1 MIRSSSKDMK
11 RLNHLIGE
19 TDAVYHE
26 MAVRF
31 GLSDSAVRILYTI
44 CDYDDGTYCPLQVI
58 CRRTGISKQTINSA
72 MRKLENEDIVYLTAS
87 GSKNKT
93 VYLTEKGKRLAARTA
108 LRMIEIE
115 NHILDSWSKEDVKKY
130 LELTERFL
138 IALREESKGLI
149 EESDGKNERDQEGGG
164 NDDSVICSF

>member
-72 MRKLENEDIVYLTAS
+72 IRVAQFKLKCCCYSKPVYCREKVHPDFQNLQTDQ
-87 GSKNKT
+87 GSLSADSE
-93 VYLTEKGKRLAARTA
+93 YLPA
-108 LRMIEIE
+108 
-115 NHILDSWSKEDVKKY
+115 
-130 LELTERFL
+130 
-138 IALREESKGLI
+138 
-149 EESDGKNERDQEGGG
+149 
-164 NDDSVICSF
+164 